1 MMRSLF
7 SGVSGL
13 RVHQG
18 RMDVIGNNIANV
30 NTIGFKSSRMVF
42 ADAMSQRISGASA
55 DNPETG
61 RAGRNPMQIGL
72 GVNIG
77 SIDNIM
83 TQGSAQRTDNPFDLT
98 IQGNGFF
105 IVSDAS
111 GTFFTRAGNVE
122 YNGNRFSIGGMQLMG
137 WNSIEDPR
145 NPGTFIIQQ
154 GSVQPLET
162 PSDMRF
168 MDPAPTTMVEAAGNL
183 NIRDA
188 NEDPD
193 VPGTFIIRRPVEFFD
208 SIGNRYVQDVIFRF
222 LPPGPVIIEEGEADP
237 ASPDAGLADFP
248 NVTRPGDWITPPR
261 WFESPS
267 DNLGG
272 VWTFEFVGSEPGM
285 STIFPNGDRRN
296 PIEIATTIGEDER
309 AMGFIAFNTNGTL
322 RAIGTMDPAFPGWE
336 TIMSA
341 ATVANDIFTTNMEW
355 PTGAG
360 RTVGINFDTGSNPL
374 LPPSVIGV
382 PPGVDAAGNTGTIT
396 WDLSNMRQQSGMN
409 TSLQLLFMDGNAPG
423 SLEDIS
429 IGPDGII
436 TGRYSNGA
444 QRVLGQIPL
453 AVFRNPAGLERAGNN
468 LWLPSANSGW
478 FDGVGFVGE
487 MMPGTLE
494 MSNVDLSSEF
504 TDMITTQRGFQ
515 ANSRIITTS
524 DEMLM
529 ELVNLKR

>member
-30 NTIGFKSSRMVF
+30 NTIGFKSSRMTF
-42 ADAMSQRISGASA
+42 ADAMSQMVSGASA

-61 RAGRNPMQIGL
+61 RAGVNPMQVGL
-72 GVNIG
+72 GVSIG

-83 TQGSAQRTDNPFDLT
+83 TQGSAQRTDRPMDLT

-105 IVSDAS
+105 VVSDAS
-111 GTFFTRAGNVE
+111 GTFFTRAGNIMH
-122 YNGNRFSIGGMQLMG
+122 NGDTFSIGGMQLMG
-137 WNSIEDPR
+137 WNSIEDPN
-145 NPGTFIIQQ
+145 NPGNFIIQQ
-154 GSVQPLET
+154 GSVQPLRT
-162 PSDMRF
+162 PPEMRF
-168 MDPAPTTMVEAAGNL
+168 MDPAPTTMVDVMGNL

-193 VPGTFIIRRPVEFFD
+193 VPGTFILRRPVEFFD

-222 LPPGPVIIEEGEADP
+222 LPPGPIIIEAGVPDP
-237 ASPDAGLADFP
+237 ASPDADEPDFP
-248 NVTRPGDWITPPR
+248 SVLRPGDWDEPPR

-285 STIFPNGDRRN
+285 STIFPDGDRRN
-296 PIEIATTIGEDER
+296 PIQVETTIGPDEGT
-309 AMGFIAFNTNGTL
+309 MGFIQFNTNGTL
-322 RAIGTMDPAFPGWE
+322 RGIGTMAPTFPGWDAV
-336 TIMSA
+336 MDL
-341 ATVANDIFTTNMEW
+341 ATVPNDIFTAGMGDTV
-355 PTGAG
+355 TGSQI
-360 RTVGINFDTGSNPL
+360 GINFNTGGNPL

-382 PPGVDAAGNTGTIT
+382 PPDVDIAGNSGTIT
-396 WDLSNMRQQSGMN
+396 WSLAGIRQQSGMN
-409 TSLQLLFMDGNAPG
+409 TNLQLLFMDGNAPG
-423 SLEDIS
+423 TLEDIS
-429 IGPDGII
+429 FGSDGII
-436 TGRYSNGA
+436 TGRFSNGA
-444 QRVLGQIPL
+444 QRALGQIPL
-453 AVFRNPAGLERAGNN
+453 AVFLNPAGLERMGNN
-468 LWLPSANSGW
+468 LWMPTANSGW
-478 FDGVGFVGE
+478 FDGVGFVGD

-515 ANSRIITTS
+515 ANSRVITTS
-524 DEMLM
+524 DELLQ
-529 ELVNLKR
+529 ELVNLRR